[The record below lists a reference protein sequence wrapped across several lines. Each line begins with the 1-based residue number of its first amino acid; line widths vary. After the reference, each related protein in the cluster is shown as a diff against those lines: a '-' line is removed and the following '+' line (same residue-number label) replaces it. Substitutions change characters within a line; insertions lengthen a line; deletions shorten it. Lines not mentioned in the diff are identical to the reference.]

1 MGSASNKSKQELLGV
16 TFKKG
21 FLNTSSNLLNNNKYS
36 GPTSFDPPIVF
47 NFPGFAG
54 LMVNRVSQ
62 VSKSSLTNRI
72 LSLAYARQVLWRP
85 LELLACIQEKCLVF
99 GQQHK
104 QFHPWF
110 FLDTE
115 STFFTVH
122 LKLFHGETLFLNLLY
137 AVGYFSGFLPFL
149 ADSEGSSVSQVPC
162 LITIRLPQAQMAVF
176 LSTATLGVLF
186 L

>member
-16 TFKKG
+16 PFKKV
-21 FLNTSSNLLNNNKYS
+21 FLNTSSNLLNNKYLGS
-36 GPTSFDPPIVF
+36 TSFDPPLVF
-47 NFPGFAG
+47 NLPGFAS

-62 VSKSSLTNRI
+62 FSKRSFPNRI
-72 LSLAYARQVLWRP
+72 LSVAYVRQVPWRP

-104 QFHPWF
+104 RFHPWF

-122 LKLFHGETLFLNLLY
+122 LKVFHGKTLFLNLLC
-137 AVGYFSGFLPFL
+137 AVGYFSRFLLFL

-162 LITIRLPQAQMAVF
+162 RITIRLPKAQMAVF
-176 LSTATLGVLF
+176 
-186 L
+186 